1 MISAPLISFVMVVT
15 EVGVMG
21 IKSGLDVMNDDTPEG
36 QILTKVWKTVT
47 TAPGGPQNVCWG
59 IESEDP
65 SKIWGFFDW
74 NSVEEHQQ
82 FAKVWVA
89 HSD

>member
-1 MISAPLISFVMVVT
+1 MVVT

-21 IKSGLDVMNDDTPEG
+21 IKPGLDVMNDDTPEG